1 MKSPGARLISQARN
15 CVMGTERV
23 LRKPATVALILAAI
37 TLAVVSAPA
46 AAREPGE
53 RSSLRKSERIVHARK
68 AHRVHGARKDK
79 GEFPLLAPI
88 KALVKL
94 IIPPSQPEKTHGPR
108 RPVPRAKASMH
119 EAPVARDM
127 NASVAEPIVPSR
139 RVAET
144 HGRTAYDA
152 MIARHAAANAVPADL
167 VHRIIM
173 RESRYNPRAANKGNY
188 GIMQIRLRTARAMG
202 YKGGAEGLLDP
213 DTNMTYAVRYLAGA
227 YKAARGNS
235 NLALAKYSRGYN

>member
-1 MKSPGARLISQARN
+1 
-15 CVMGTERV
+15 MGTERV
-23 LRKPATVALILAAI
+23 LRKPATVALILAVGFAS
-37 TLAVVSAPA
+37 VSAPA
-46 AAREPGE
+46 AAG
-53 RSSLRKSERIVHARK
+53 A
-68 AHRVHGARKDK
+68 AGARKEK

-94 IIPPSQPEKTHGPR
+94 IAPAQPEKRRAAR
-108 RPVPRAKASMH
+108 RPVLRAHMPARA
-119 EAPVARDM
+119 APVAREVR
-127 NASVAEPIVPSR
+127 AAVEEPIAPSR

-144 HGRTAYDA
+144 HGRTAYEA
-152 MIARHAAANAVPADL
+152 MIARHAAANGVPPDL

-188 GIMQIRLRTARAMG
+188 GIMQIRLRTARALG

-227 YKAARGNS
+227 YRAARGNS

>member
-1 MKSPGARLISQARN
+1 M
-15 CVMGTERV
+15 
-23 LRKPATVALILAAI
+23 RKPATVALILAAI
-37 TLAVVSAPA
+37 GFASVSAPA
-46 AAREPGE
+46 AAG
-53 RSSLRKSERIVHARK
+53 A
-68 AHRVHGARKDK
+68 AGARKDK

-94 IIPPSQPEKTHGPR
+94 IAPAQPEKR
-108 RPVPRAKASMH
+108 RVTRRSVRRASVSART
-119 EAPVARDM
+119 APVAREVK
-127 NASVAEPIVPSR
+127 AAVEAPAAPSR

-144 HGRTAYDA
+144 HGRTAYEA
-152 MIARHAAANAVPADL
+152 MITRHAAANGVPPDL

-235 NLALAKYSRGYN
+235 DRAMAKYASGYN